1 MEFGKEEN
9 HDACEGAA
17 LPASAACLPVALP
30 ASLRAGTRAK
40 RCPAVAT
47 GIPHFLS
54 SGEEAGSLASSI
66 QDWLDSLRAFDLKA
80 LVILG
85 PGSADDLDRRQVW
98 AAHPATYRPPAEA
111 FAASDAYG
119 SPWRASNSPAMAW
132 QNVKS
137 ESGEGGGWRR
147 CLADHGILAVV
158 RSDVAM
164 PFGAGYE
171 CIAFGGRHL
180 NERAEALEIG
190 WALNNVWPLL
200 KTGLIASRFGLTTRA
215 REVLRILA
223 AGRTAKE
230 TADIV
235 GLKERTVHFHLAT
248 VMERLKA
255 ENRAAAVLRA
265 CMLGIL

>member
-1 MEFGKEEN
+1 MLVRMGFRKE
-9 HDACEGAA
+9 AKRGGCEGAV
-17 LPASAACLPVALP
+17 P
-30 ASLRAGTRAK
+30 
-40 RCPAVAT
+40 
-47 GIPHFLS
+47 
-54 SGEEAGSLASSI
+54 EAGSLASST
-66 QDWLDSLRAFDLKA
+66 QDWLDSLRAFDVKA

-98 AAHPATYRPPAEA
+98 AAHPALYRPAAEA

-132 QNVKS
+132 QNVDA
-137 ESGEGGGWRR
+137 EGGGWRR
-147 CLADHGILAVV
+147 CLADHGILAMV

-171 CIAFGGRHL
+171 CMAFAGRHL
-180 NERAEALEIG
+180 KGRAEALEIG
-190 WALNNVWPLL
+190 WALNNVWPVL
-200 KTGLIASRFGLTTRA
+200 KRGVIARRFGLTNRTC
-215 REVLRILA
+215 EVLRILA
-223 AGRTAKE
+223 EGRTAKE

-235 GLKERTVHFHLAT
+235 GLKERTVHFHLST